1 MKILMEVFVKI
12 LVEVPLKILVEIPVE
27 VLLEI
32 LMEIPVNVPVELL
45 FVTEHMCFFSLSIT
59 AFRSETFGGYL
70 EPPACG
76 SSP

>member
-12 LVEVPLKILVEIPVE
+12 LAEVPLKILKILVKIPVE
-27 VLLEI
+27 VLMEI
-32 LMEIPVNVPVELL
+32 LMDVPIGVL
-45 FVTEHMCFFSLSIT
+45 FVTEPMCFFSLSIT